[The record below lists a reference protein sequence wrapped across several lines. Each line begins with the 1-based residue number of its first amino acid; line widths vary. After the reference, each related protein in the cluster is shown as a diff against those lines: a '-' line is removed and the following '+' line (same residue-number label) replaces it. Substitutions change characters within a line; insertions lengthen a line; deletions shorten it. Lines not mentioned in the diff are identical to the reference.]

1 MKRISMLAALI
12 LAIAAT
18 ALPAGAHVTISP
30 KTVDAGS
37 TDVLTFRCPNER
49 SNTATIRLVIQLPP
63 DTPLRTVT
71 AGAPPGWH
79 GTVALRDGVP
89 DTVTW
94 EGGSIAPGERAAFTI
109 DAGPMPAAGHTL
121 SFRAVQTYADGE
133 VVRWIEDRVP
143 GEPEPP
149 FPAPVLEVR

>member
-1 MKRISMLAALI
+1 VKTLCRTLGVVLAL
-12 LAIAAT
+12 AAT

-30 KTVDAGS
+30 KTVAAGS

-49 SNTATIRLVIQLPP
+49 SGTDTIRLVIQLPP

-79 GTVALRDGVP
+79 STVAMRDGVP

-94 EGGSIAPGERAAFTI
+94 EGGAIAPGERAEFTI
-109 DAGPMPAAGHTL
+109 AAGPMPAGGHTL

-133 VVRWIEDRVP
+133 VVRWIEAREP